1 MSSDFFQ
8 SELTWALAIACRD
21 GRQNFSCF
29 LCETAGVDG
38 CCYVVMYNVKP
49 RKKYAVALAFRI
61 VKRHAVTW
69 QTQL

>member
-21 GRQNFSCF
+21 GRAKLLLFSMRNCWCRRLL
-29 LCETAGVDG
+29 LCS
-38 CCYVVMYNVKP
+38 YVQRKT
-49 RKKYAVALAFRI
+49 RKKYAVALAFLI

-69 QTQL
+69 